1 MFDIIAICILVI
13 FAAVIVL
20 NYYFCKAFYR
30 AWLEQEKANWI
41 SWGKP
46 SFQAFYEAQL
56 DDFYPMIFGTEC
68 VKLKNKAL
76 IKASSDIKFSWYAAL
91 ILIVTG
97 CGLVGF
103 EANLTARWAID

>member
-1 MFDIIAICILVI
+1 MFDIIAVSILGI
-13 FAAVIVL
+13 LAAVIAL
-20 NYYFCKAFYR
+20 NYYFCKVFYR
-30 AWLEQEKANWI
+30 AWLKQEKANWI

-56 DDFYPMIFGTEC
+56 DDFYPIIFGNEC

-76 IKASSDIKFSWYAAL
+76 MKASSDIKFTWYAAL
-91 ILIVTG
+91 ILVVTG

-103 EANLTARWAID
+103 EANLTSGWAIV